1 MVSIKEEKLHETR
14 NVVLGDT
21 EGNNVLCVDMS
32 VPNANKNLLVLGG
45 SGSGKSSCYS
55 APLIMQA
62 MKRDESIVVLDP
74 KGELF
79 DRFFAPLDNAGYTC
93 IRRFDLAE
101 PKEEWVGWNFIKSAG
116 NTVES
121 AYQVA
126 DTICDSINLPESYN
140 IQTGARYLLSAIM
153 LIANDCDEDDD
164 MRSSVYILQDM
175 LSSPDIAHN
184 VRCFYQNNDGEVIDA
199 LGMVVR
205 LSDADIEGTAYAL
218 MNGLRH
224 LWNTDIMEIL
234 SSGDIDTALPANDK
248 CAYFV
253 QMPYDWNHPLDF
265 MSALFFSDLLQN
277 CFAEAA
283 KTENGRCKVPVNIIF
298 DDFSYAGNIANFARS
313 IKQANAANIN
323 INIITN
329 HIGDI
334 KRLYPHSWQ
343 DIVSACGVWVCTA
356 ITDPETAQ
364 AFLERMPKEVKAPV
378 EAGYVIHPD
387 SYEVVD
393 ETLVLRGLVE
403 VNDIKDLMVQMYAHI
418 LAIQPGEDANILKP
432 CHYTEMQFFDNA
444 N

>member
-1 MVSIKEEKLHETR
+1 
-14 NVVLGDT
+14 
-21 EGNNVLCVDMS
+21 
-32 VPNANKNLLVLGG
+32 
-45 SGSGKSSCYS
+45 
-55 APLIMQA
+55 MQA

-79 DRFFAPLDNAGYTC
+79 DRFFTPLDNAGYTC

-224 LWNTDIMEIL
+224 MWNTDIMEIL

-265 MSALFFSDLLQN
+265 MSALFFNDLLQN

-313 IKQANAANIN
+313 ISRQMQQISTSISSPTISAI
-323 INIITN
+323 
-329 HIGDI
+329 
-334 KRLYPHSWQ
+334 S
-343 DIVSACGVWVCTA
+343 SACIHTLGRISYLLA
-356 ITDPETAQ
+356 AYGY
-364 AFLERMPKEVKAPV
+364 APQLPIRKPHRLSSN
-378 EAGYVIHPD
+378 ACRRRSKLQSKPD
-387 SYEVVD
+387 
-393 ETLVLRGLVE
+393 T
-403 VNDIKDLMVQMYAHI
+403 
-418 LAIQPGEDANILKP
+418 
-432 CHYTEMQFFDNA
+432 
-444 N
+444 